1 MIDDNNKDPTFVY
14 KVPDTVYKVPTPQA
28 HAAQMLG
35 MPPELGYGLNGETF
49 IDLIEDAFNF
59 RQVLDAYADRRRA
72 EILEEQR
79 SRQPAP
85 LGATGDQLGNYSN
98 PYDSFSRNFRETED
112 RMSRSVW
119 APLANNY

>member
-14 KVPDTVYKVPTPQA
+14 KVPDTVYKVPTRQD

-35 MPPELGYGLNGETF
+35 MPSIFGDVLKGETF
-49 IDLIEDAFNF
+49 IDLLESAFNC
-59 RQVLDAYADRRRA
+59 RQTFYAYIDRRRA
-72 EILEEQR
+72 EIMEEQR
-79 SRQPAP
+79 SRQPSP
-85 LGATGDQLGNYSN
+85 LAATGDQLENYSN
-98 PYDSFSRNFRETED
+98 PYNSFSRNFRETED

>member
-1 MIDDNNKDPTFVY
+1 MIDDNNKDPTFIY

-72 EILEEQR
+72 EIKEEQR

>member
-98 PYDSFSRNFRETED
+98 PYDSFSRNFRETEN

-119 APLANNY
+119 APLADNY

>member
-35 MPPELGYGLNGETF
+35 MPSIFGDALKGETF
-49 IDLIEDAFNF
+49 IDLLESAFNC
-59 RQVLDAYADRRRA
+59 RQTFDAYADRRRA
-72 EILEEQR
+72 EIKEEQR

-119 APLANNY
+119 APLADNY

>member
-1 MIDDNNKDPTFVY
+1 MIDDKNKDPTFTY
-14 KVPDTVYKVPTPQA
+14 KVPDTVYKVPDPKA

-35 MPPELGYGLNGETF
+35 LQPGLGYGLRGEAF
-49 IDLIEDAFNF
+49 IDMLECAFNC
-59 RQVLDAYADRRRA
+59 RQAFDAYAEKRRA
-72 EILEEQR
+72 EIMEEQR

-85 LGATGDQLGNYSN
+85 LAATGDQLGNYSN